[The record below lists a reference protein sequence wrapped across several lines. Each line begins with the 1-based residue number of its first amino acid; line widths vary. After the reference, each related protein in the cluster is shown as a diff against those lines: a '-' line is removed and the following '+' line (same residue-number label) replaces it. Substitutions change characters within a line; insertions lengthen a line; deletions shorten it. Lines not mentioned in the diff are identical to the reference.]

1 MPLYATTHSVTGMS
15 KACTQPG
22 GQSTAAASLTS
33 SREAPWLHIRRR
45 STSGPGHSS
54 PQAAQ
59 EPLSTAKPARS
70 GLDTNGVGPT
80 REGKPG
86 LESPPVQATREPSS
100 AAEPAFAGVGI
111 LSDHNTSSTVAEP
124 ARSGEDLTMQ
134 PPPPQPWPRG
144 FYYQDA
150 WGCTQ
155 VSFPGTAPFA
165 SAGKPGTHI
174 CL

>member
-1 MPLYATTHSVTGMS
+1 MS

-22 GQSTAAASLTS
+22 GQSPAAASLTS

-45 STSGPGHSS
+45 STSGPGHTS

-59 EPLSTAKPARS
+59 EPSSAAKPARS
-70 GLDTNGVGPT
+70 GLDTTGVGSK
-80 REGKPG
+80 RESKAG

-111 LSDHNTSSTVAEP
+111 LSDHNTSSTVAGP
-124 ARSGEDLTMQ
+124 ARSGEDLTLQ
-134 PPPPQPWPRG
+134 PPPRPWPRG
-144 FYYQDA
+144 IYYQDA

-155 VSFPGTAPFA
+155 VSFPGAAPFA
-165 SAGKPGTHI
+165 SAGKPGAHT